1 MMGRMSHKAD
11 VKRFE
16 ELFAPHMDAAYNL
29 AWWLTGNENAA
40 HDVVQESALRAF
52 KFMHRFAGGN
62 ARAWLLAITRNQSYT
77 WLKQSAGKKW
87 VSIGDEIPED
97 DLALGHTETPELS
110 AMHSQDTALLQQALA
125 ALPPQFREVIVLK
138 ELEDMA
144 YKDIAVIVNIPLG
157 TVMSRLARGRVML
170 KTELLKLYG
179 HE

>member
-1 MMGRMSHKAD
+1 MTHRAD

-16 ELFAPHMDAAYNL
+16 ELFAPHMNAAYNL
-29 AWWLTGNENAA
+29 ARWLTGNESAG

-52 KFMHRFAGGN
+52 RFMNRFTGGN
-62 ARAWLLAITRNQSYT
+62 ARAWLLAIVRNQSYT
-77 WLKQSAGKKW
+77 WLKQAAGNKW
-87 VSIGDEIPED
+87 VSIGDEMPED
-97 DLALGHTETPELS
+97 DLALGHEETPELS
-110 AMHSQDTALLQQALA
+110 AMRSQDKELVQQALA

-144 YKDIAVIVNIPLG
+144 YKDIAVIADIPLG
-157 TVMSRLARGRVML
+157 TVMSRLARARIML

>member
-1 MMGRMSHKAD
+1 MNHRAD

-16 ELFAPHMDAAYNL
+16 ELFAPHMNAAYNL
-29 AWWLTGNENAA
+29 ARWLTGNESAA

-77 WLKQSAGKKW
+77 WLKQAAGNKW
-87 VSIGDEIPED
+87 VSIGDEMPED

-110 AMHSQDTALLQQALA
+110 AIRSQDTALVRQALA

-138 ELEDMA
+138 ELEGMA
-144 YKDIAVIVNIPLG
+144 YKDIATVADIPVG
-157 TVMSRLARGRVML
+157 TVMSRLARGRTML
-170 KTELLKLYG
+170 KTELLKLYA